1 MNYSNWYALSINMN
15 KERSCKEQLL
25 ARKAKFKDV
34 HLLDVEYLQRKEIVI
49 DKGGRRKVKN
59 KLLMSG
65 YLLVQVKP
73 QEIEDDLGNVSKVFP
88 GDTFNLILGTP
99 GIKFFVNC
107 DKEKPI
113 AFRPRE
119 IKKLFD
125 MCDEAHLETKIN
137 MASDFNEGDIL
148 DVIDGPFTGYKC
160 EVVAVQGDKIKVQLD
175 MFGRVVPAELTKEQV
190 YKNETTTGSE

>member
-1 MNYSNWYALSINMN
+1 MN

-25 ARKAKFKDV
+25 ARKAKFLDT

-49 DKGGRRKVKN
+49 EKSGKRKVKN

-73 QEIEDDLGNVSKVFP
+73 EVVENEDGTTSKRFP
-88 GDTFNLILGTP
+88 GDTFDLILGTP

-107 DKEKPI
+107 EKEKPI
-113 AFRPRE
+113 AFRPKE

-125 MCDEAHLETKIN
+125 MCDDAHLEVKQN
-137 MASDFNEGDIL
+137 MQSDFQEGDIL
-148 DVIDGPFTGYKC
+148 DVIDGPFIGYDC
-160 EVVAVQGDKIKVQLD
+160 EVVSVQGDKIKVQLN
-175 MFGRVVPAELTKEQV
+175 MFGRIVPAELTKSQV
-190 YKNETTTGSE
+190 YKNDTSQS

>member
-1 MNYSNWYALSINMN
+1 MDYRNWYAVSINMN

-25 ARKAKFKDV
+25 ARKAIMNDTN
-34 HLLDVEYLQRKEIVI
+34 LLDVEYLRRKEMVVE
-49 DKGGRRKVKN
+49 KSGKRKVKN

-73 QEIEDDLGNVSKVFP
+73 EIIENEDGTTTKQFP

-107 DKEKPI
+107 EAKKPI
-113 AFRPRE
+113 AFRPSE

-125 MCDEAHLETKIN
+125 LCDDAHLEVKQN
-137 MASDFNEGDIL
+137 SEFDYKEGDIL
-148 DVIDGPFTGYKC
+148 DVIEGPFKGNTC
-160 EVVAVQGDKIKVQLD
+160 EVFAVQGDKILAHID
-175 MFGRVVPAELTKEQV
+175 MFGRTVPAEFTSLQV
-190 YKNETTTGSE
+190 YKT

>member
-25 ARKAKFKDV
+25 ARKAKFTDT
-34 HLLDVEYLQRKEIVI
+34 HLMDVEYLQRKEIVI
-49 DKGGRRKVKN
+49 EKSGKRRVKN

-73 QEIEDDLGNVSKVFP
+73 EIIENEDGTTTKVFP

-113 AFRPRE
+113 AFRPKE

-125 MCDEAHLETKIN
+125 MCDDAHLEVKQN
-137 MASDFNEGDIL
+137 MASDFAEGDIL
-148 DVIDGPFTGYKC
+148 EVIQGPFKGYDC
-160 EVVAVQGDKIKVQLD
+160 EVVSVQGDKIKGTLD
-175 MFGRVVPAELTKEQV
+175 MFGRTVPVELNKTQV
-190 YKNETTTGSE
+190 YKHETN

>member
-25 ARKAKFKDV
+25 ARKALFQDRF
-34 HLLDVEYLQRKEIVI
+34 LEDVEYLQRKEIVI
-49 DKGGRRKVKN
+49 DKGGRRQVKN

-73 QEIEDDLGNVSKVFP
+73 EVIEDELGNPVKQFP

-107 DKEKPI
+107 DHDKPI
-113 AFRPRE
+113 PFRPRE

-137 MASDFNEGDIL
+137 MASDYNEGDIL
-148 DVIDGPFTGYKC
+148 DVVSGPFKGYKV
-160 EVVAVQGDKIKVQLD
+160 EVITVSDGKIKGQLD
-175 MFGRVVPAELTKEQV
+175 MFGRTVPAEFTNDQV
-190 YKNETTTGSE
+190 FKNDTARSE

>member
-25 ARKAKFKDV
+25 ARKALFKDTN
-34 HLLDVEYLQRKEIVI
+34 LLEVEYLQRKEIAF
-49 DKGGRRKVKN
+49 DKGGRKKVKN

-73 QEIEDDLGNVSKVFP
+73 EMIEDELGNTTKKFP

-107 DKEKPI
+107 EQKKPI
-113 AFRPRE
+113 AFRPKE

-125 MCDEAHLETKIN
+125 LCDDAHLENLIN
-137 MASDFNEGDIL
+137 NDPDYVVGDVL
-148 DVIDGPFTGYKC
+148 EVIQGPFKGSDV
-160 EVVAVQGDKIKVQLD
+160 EVISISGEKILGQLD
-175 MFGRVVPAELTKEQV
+175 IFGRTVPAEFTKTQV
-190 YKNETTTGSE
+190 FKNDSTKRS

>member
-1 MNYSNWYALSINMN
+1 MNYNNWFALSINMN

-25 ARKAKFKDV
+25 ARKALFKDTN
-34 HLLDVEYLQRKEIVI
+34 LIDVEYLQRKELVI

-65 YLLVQVKP
+65 YLLVQVKM
-73 QEIEDDLGNVSKVFP
+73 EEVEDENGIMKKVFP
-88 GDTFNLILGTP
+88 GDTFDLILGTP

-107 DKEKPI
+107 EKEKPI

-125 MCDEAHLETKIN
+125 MCDDAHLEVKQN
-137 MASDFNEGDIL
+137 VLHDYQEGDMV
-148 DVIDGPFTGYKC
+148 DVVVGPFAGYKA
-160 EVVAVQGDKIKVQLD
+160 EIVAVQGGKLRGQID
-175 MFGRVVPAELTKEQV
+175 MFGRCVPAEFTVEQV
-190 YKNETTTGSE
+190 YKPA